1 MSSESRASSS
11 ESRAGKR
18 ELPSLARLREGLA
31 AFTPRRAPDLGR
43 PAAVL
48 APLLCRQG
56 ELHVMFTERSQS
68 LRAHA
73 GQISFPGGKVEPGD
87 RGMRETA
94 LREAQE
100 EVGLDPAHAELL
112 GELDDVPTFVT
123 GYVISPV
130 VALIDERSLGP
141 EGRYP
146 WRLSQGEVVRVHE
159 LPMRD
164 LLEPSALRVEE
175 RERDGVRFELYSYTA
190 RGATVWGATARILHQ
205 LLDLAVGRPVGPPP
219 WHNVRSLK

>member
-1 MSSESRASSS
+1 MSGSGAE
-11 ESRAGKR
+11 G
-18 ELPSLARLREGLA
+18 PSLERLKQGLA
-31 AFTPRRAPDLGR
+31 AFTPRRAPQFGR

-48 APLLCRQG
+48 APILCRDH

-100 EVGLDPAHAELL
+100 EVGLDPAHATIL

-130 VALIDERSLGP
+130 VALIDEASLSGAT
-141 EGRYP
+141 YP

-159 LPMRD
+159 LAMRD

-175 RERDGVRFELYSYTA
+175 RERDGIRFELYSYTV
-190 RGATVWGATARILHQ
+190 RGTTVWGATARILHQ
-205 LLDLAVGRPVGPPP
+205 LLDLAMGRPIGPPP
-219 WHNVRSLK
+219 WHNLRSTH